1 MPKSVTPHDRPQN
14 VSRAPICLRIGV
26 VRFLVPNTFLE
37 LCCCYFTAVVY
48 TSVPM
53 DYGAAVRLASFQLK
67 IGRKDFGQLAGWV
80 QRIDFGLG
88 AGANPNAQ
96 IGYPTRSP
104 QHVSRTSV
112 LRIGIVRVLQPGQ
125 FEPGTCQV
133 RAWNLSSAQE
143 RGRGEGSV
151 ATRCLPVCVRLF
163 RPSGSTSRRQ
173 SAYLIATGRLL
184 SSN

>member
-1 MPKSVTPHDRPQN
+1 
-14 VSRAPICLRIGV
+14 
-26 VRFLVPNTFLE
+26 
-37 LCCCYFTAVVY
+37 
-48 TSVPM
+48 M
-53 DYGAAVRLASFQLK
+53 DYGTTVRLASFQLE

-104 QHVSRTSV
+104 PNVSRASI

-133 RAWNLSSAQE
+133 RAWNLSSAQKRRE
-143 RGRGEGSV
+143 ASRPLSFEVQFASGVAQASLFATVLGR
-151 ATRCLPVCVRLF
+151 
-163 RPSGSTSRRQ
+163 RR
-173 SAYLIATGRLL
+173 
-184 SSN
+184 